1 MDLARFPHA
10 PYPLAPDSQTARP
23 TDPLMERRTFMAL
36 VSGGLLAAPIAA
48 EAQQAG
54 KVFQVGFLGTAT
66 PSLMSAWLTAFRE
79 GLRERGYVEGKNI
92 SMQYRWGEGKPERFP
107 GLAAELIK
115 LKVDVIVTSGP
126 QAVRAVQ
133 HATTTIPIIMA
144 VIEDPV
150 ELGFVT
156 SLAHPGGNITGLSFQ
171 DSELVTRRL
180 QLLKEV
186 VPDVIRVGV
195 LWNPT
200 GGDRTLK
207 AVEVA
212 ATSLG
217 LSLQIL
223 NVRVAEDL
231 VGAFEAAKQKRA
243 QAVVQLASPFFAAH
257 RKTIIDLSAKSRLP
271 TTCQERTFVVDGCLM
286 AYGPSFPEMFRRA
299 AYYVDRIVRGAKPG
313 DLPVEQSTTFELVIN
328 LKTAKA
334 LGLTIPQS
342 LLLRADEVIQ

>member
-1 MDLARFPHA
+1 
-10 PYPLAPDSQTARP
+10 
-23 TDPLMERRTFMAL
+23 
-36 VSGGLLAAPIAA
+36 
-48 EAQQAG
+48 
-54 KVFQVGFLGTAT
+54 
-66 PSLMSAWLTAFRE
+66 
-79 GLRERGYVEGKNI
+79 LRERGYVEGKNI
-92 SMQYRWGEGKPERFP
+92 SMEYRWGEGKLERFP
-107 GLAAELIK
+107 GLAAELVK

-133 HATTTIPIIMA
+133 HATTTIPIVMA
-144 VIEDPV
+144 VIQDPV

-156 SLAHPGGNITGLSFQ
+156 SLARPGGNITGLSFQ

-186 VPDVIRVGV
+186 IPDVIRVGV

-200 GGDRTLK
+200 GGDRTTLK
-207 AVEVA
+207 AAEAA

-217 LSLQIL
+217 LNVQIL

-243 QAVVQLASPFFAAH
+243 QALVQIASPLFAAH
-257 RKTIIDLSAKSRLP
+257 RKTILDLSAKSRLP

-286 AYGPSFPEMFRRA
+286 AYGPSFPDMFRRA
-299 AYYVDRIVRGAKPG
+299 AYYVDRILQGAKPG
-313 DLPVEQSTTFELVIN
+313 NLPVEQSTTFELVIN

-342 LLLRADEVIQ
+342 LLQRANEVIQ

>member
-1 MDLARFPHA
+1 MKPSNPPTCI
-10 PYPLAPDSQTARP
+10 PYPLA
-23 TDPLMERRTFMAL
+23 RRRFLAL
-36 VSGGLLAAPIAA
+36 VSGGLLAAPLVA
-48 EAQQAG
+48 EAQPVG
-54 KVFQVGFLGTAT
+54 KVYRIGFLGTAT
-66 PSLMSAWLTAFRE
+66 PSLMSVWLTAFRE

-92 SMQYRWGEGKPERFP
+92 AMEYRWGEGKPERFP
-107 GLAAELIK
+107 GLAAELVK

-133 HATTTIPIIMA
+133 HATTTIPIVVA
-144 VIEDPV
+144 VIQDPV

-156 SLAHPGGNITGLSFQ
+156 SLARPGGNITGLSFQ

-186 VPDVIRVGV
+186 LPDVIRVGA
-195 LWNPT
+195 LWNST
-200 GGDRTLK
+200 GGDRTALK
-207 AVEVA
+207 AVEAA

-217 LSLQIL
+217 LNLQIL

-243 QAVVQLASPFFAAH
+243 QALVQIASPLFAAH
-257 RKTIIDLSAKSRLP
+257 RKTILDLSAKSRLP

-299 AYYVDRIVRGAKPG
+299 AYYVDRILKGTKPG
-313 DLPVEQSTTFELVIN
+313 DLPVEQTTAFELVIN

-334 LGLTIPQS
+334 LGLTIPPS
-342 LLLRADEVIQ
+342 LLRRADEVIQ

>member
-1 MDLARFPHA
+1 MH
-10 PYPLAPDSQTARP
+10 
-23 TDPLMERRTFMAL
+23 RRAFLSTMA
-36 VSGGLLAAPIAA
+36 GGFLAAPLAA
-48 EAQQAG
+48 QAQQAG
-54 KVFQVGFLGTAT
+54 KVYRVGFLGTAT

-92 SMQYRWGEGKPERFP
+92 SMEYRWGEGKPERFP
-107 GLAAELIK
+107 ALAAELIK
-115 LKVDVIVTSGP
+115 LKVDVVVTSGP

-133 HATTTIPIIMA
+133 HATTTIPIVMA

-150 ELGFVT
+150 DLGFVT
-156 SLAHPGGNITGLSFQ
+156 SLARPGGNITGLSFQ

-186 VPDVIRVGV
+186 LPGVIRVGV

-243 QAVVQLASPFFAAH
+243 QALVQLASPFFAAH
-257 RKTIIDLSAKSRLP
+257 RKTILNLSAKSRLP

-286 AYGPSFPEMFRRA
+286 AYGPSFPDMFKRA
-299 AYYVDRIVRGAKPG
+299 ATFVDKILKGAKPA
-313 DLPVEQSTTFELVIN
+313 DLPVEQPTKFELVIN

-334 LGLTIPQS
+334 LGLTIPPS
-342 LLLRADEVIQ
+342 LLQRADEVIQ

>member
-1 MDLARFPHA
+1 VD
-10 PYPLAPDSQTARP
+10 
-23 TDPLMERRTFMAL
+23 RRQFVGIAIP
-36 VSGGLLAAPIAA
+36 SLLAASLAA
-48 EAQQAG
+48 EAQQTG
-54 KVFQVGFLGTAT
+54 HVYRIGFLGTAT

-92 SMQYRWGEGKPERFP
+92 VIEQRWGEGKPERFP
-107 GLAAELIK
+107 RLAAEIVK
-115 LKVDVIVTSGP
+115 LKVDLILTSGP

-133 HATTTIPIIMA
+133 HATTTIPIVMA
-144 VIEDPV
+144 VIENPV
-150 ELGFVT
+150 ETGFVT
-156 SLAHPGGNITGLSFQ
+156 SLARPGGNITGLSFQ

-186 VPDVIRVGV
+186 LPGVIRVGV

-200 GGDRTLK
+200 GDDRTTLK
-207 AVEVA
+207 AVVGA

-223 NVRVAEDL
+223 DVRVAEDL
-231 VGAFEAAKQKRA
+231 GQAFEAAKQKHA
-243 QAVVQLASPFFAAH
+243 QALVQLASPLFAAH
-257 RKTIIDLSAKSRLP
+257 RKTMLDLSAKSRLP

-299 AYYVDRIVRGAKPG
+299 AYYVDRILKGAKPG
-313 DLPVEQSTTFELVIN
+313 DLPVEQPTRFELVIN
-328 LKTAKA
+328 LKTAQA

-342 LLLRADEVIQ
+342 LLQQADEVIQ

>member
-1 MDLARFPHA
+1 VRRRVFISTLA
-10 PYPLAPDSQTARP
+10 
-23 TDPLMERRTFMAL
+23 
-36 VSGGLLAAPIAA
+36 GGLLAAPLAV
-48 EAQQAG
+48 EAQQPG
-54 KVFQVGFLGTAT
+54 KVFQVGFLATAT

-92 SMQYRWGEGKPERFP
+92 SMEYRWGEGKPERFP
-107 GLAAELIK
+107 GLAAELVK

-133 HATTTIPIIMA
+133 HATTTIPIVMA
-144 VIEDPV
+144 VIQDPV

-156 SLAHPGGNITGLSFQ
+156 SLARPGGNITGLSFQ

-186 VPDVIRVGV
+186 IPDVIRVGV

-200 GGDRTLK
+200 GGDGTTLK
-207 AVEVA
+207 AAEAA

-217 LSLQIL
+217 LNVQIL

-243 QAVVQLASPFFAAH
+243 QALVQIASPLFAAH
-257 RKTIIDLSAKSRLP
+257 RKTILDLSAKSRLP

-286 AYGPSFPEMFRRA
+286 AYGPSFPDMFRRA
-299 AYYVDRIVRGAKPG
+299 AYYVDRILQGAKPG
-313 DLPVEQSTTFELVIN
+313 NLPVEQSTTFELVIN

-342 LLLRADEVIQ
+342 LLQRANEVIQ

>member
-1 MDLARFPHA
+1 VRRRVFISTLA
-10 PYPLAPDSQTARP
+10 
-23 TDPLMERRTFMAL
+23 
-36 VSGGLLAAPIAA
+36 GGLLAAPLAV
-48 EAQQAG
+48 EAQQPG
-54 KVFQVGFLGTAT
+54 KVFQVGFLATAT

-92 SMQYRWGEGKPERFP
+92 SMEYRWGEGKPERFP
-107 GLAAELIK
+107 GLAAELVK

-133 HATTTIPIIMA
+133 HATTTIPIVMA
-144 VIEDPV
+144 VIQDPV

-156 SLAHPGGNITGLSFQ
+156 SLARPGGNITGLSFQ

-186 VPDVIRVGV
+186 IPDVIRVGV

-200 GGDRTLK
+200 GGDRTTLK
-207 AVEVA
+207 AAEAA

-217 LSLQIL
+217 LNVQIL

-243 QAVVQLASPFFAAH
+243 QALVQIASPLFAAH
-257 RKTIIDLSAKSRLP
+257 RKTILDLSAKSRLP

-286 AYGPSFPEMFRRA
+286 AYGPSFPDMFRRA
-299 AYYVDRIVRGAKPG
+299 AYYVDRILQGAKPG
-313 DLPVEQSTTFELVIN
+313 NLPVEQSTTFELVIN

-342 LLLRADEVIQ
+342 LLQRANEVIQ

>member
-1 MDLARFPHA
+1 
-10 PYPLAPDSQTARP
+10 
-23 TDPLMERRTFMAL
+23 
-36 VSGGLLAAPIAA
+36 
-48 EAQQAG
+48 
-54 KVFQVGFLGTAT
+54 
-66 PSLMSAWLTAFRE
+66 MSAWLTAFRE
-79 GLRERGYVEGKNI
+79 GLRERGYVEGRNI
-92 SMQYRWGEGKPERFP
+92 SMEYRWGEGKPERFP
-107 GLAAELIK
+107 GLAAELVK

-133 HATTTIPIIMA
+133 HATTTIPIVMA
-144 VIEDPV
+144 VIQDPV

-156 SLAHPGGNITGLSFQ
+156 SLARPGGNITGLSFQ

-186 VPDVIRVGV
+186 IPDVIRVGV

-200 GGDRTLK
+200 GGDGTTLK
-207 AVEVA
+207 AAEAA

-217 LSLQIL
+217 LNVQIL

-243 QAVVQLASPFFAAH
+243 QALVQIASPLFAAH
-257 RKTIIDLSAKSRLP
+257 RKTILDLSAKSRLP

-286 AYGPSFPEMFRRA
+286 AYGPSFPDMFRRA
-299 AYYVDRIVRGAKPG
+299 AYYVDRILQGAKPG
-313 DLPVEQSTTFELVIN
+313 NLPVEQSTTFELVIN

-342 LLLRADEVIQ
+342 LLQRANEVIQ

>member
-1 MDLARFPHA
+1 
-10 PYPLAPDSQTARP
+10 
-23 TDPLMERRTFMAL
+23 MERRTFMAL

-92 SMQYRWGEGKPERFP
+92 SMEYRWGEGKPERFP
-107 GLAAELIK
+107 ALAAELIK
-115 LKVDVIVTSGP
+115 LKVDVVVTSGP

-133 HATTTIPIIMA
+133 HATTTIPIVMA

-150 ELGFVT
+150 DLGFVT
-156 SLAHPGGNITGLSFQ
+156 SLARPGGNITGLSFQ

-186 VPDVIRVGV
+186 LPGVIRVGV

-243 QAVVQLASPFFAAH
+243 QALVQLASPFFAAH
-257 RKTIIDLSAKSRLP
+257 RKTILNLSAKSRLP

-286 AYGPSFPEMFRRA
+286 AYGPSFPDMFKRA
-299 AYYVDRIVRGAKPG
+299 AYYVDRILKGAKPG
-313 DLPVEQSTTFELVIN
+313 DLPVEQTTTFELVIN

-334 LGLTIPQS
+334 LGLTIPPS
-342 LLLRADEVIQ
+342 LLQRADEVIQ